1 MRAGAA
7 SLQFQTGIEPEV
19 VDVILALTLLFVAA
33 PIVGRMLFRKR
44 AMKQASFSSGW
55 GGA

>member
-19 VDVILALTLLFVAA
+19 VDVILALTLLFVSA
-33 PIVGRMLFRKR
+33 PIVGRLLFRKR